1 MPRKITIPEN
11 QDELLTQHVIEKRKK
26 EIKTAEEYRAL
37 VRAGIGT
44 WAKKFK
50 AGEIEIN
57 TVSDLRELTELDF
70 YLQDK

>member
-1 MPRKITIPEN
+1 MPKKISIPEN
-11 QDELLTQHVIEKRKK
+11 QEERLTKHIIEKRKK

-50 AGEIEIN
+50 EGAIEIN
-57 TVSDLRELTELDF
+57 TVSDLRELIELDF

>member
-1 MPRKITIPEN
+1 MKA
-11 QDELLTQHVIEKRKK
+11 
-26 EIKTAEEYRAL
+26 AEEYRNL

-50 AGEIEIN
+50 AGEIEIK
-57 TVSDLRELTELDF
+57 TVSDLRELVQLDF